1 MLSARKLAVSLSLS
15 LLSLSLA
22 RARALSLSRWQ
33 TGKWTADMLATKS
46 LPQTPDVMRTK
57 KLTPCKLHGPFPKGP
72 PSEQPLQTF
81 SKVLQKSLI
90 Q

>member
-1 MLSARKLAVSLSLS
+1 MHAQTRRLP
-15 LLSLSLA
+15 LSLA
-22 RARALSLSRWQ
+22 RARALAFSLSRVQ

-57 KLTPCKLHGPFPKGP
+57 KLTPWKLNGPFPKGP
-72 PSEQPLQTF
+72 PSEQPMQTF
-81 SKVLQKSLI
+81 SKVLQ